1 MVYMLVRN
9 KVCNTRKKQ
18 RRLINK
24 YNKTDKKMKPAID
37 KCKI

>member
-1 MVYMLVRN
+1 MLLVRN

-18 RRLINK
+18 RRLANK
-24 YNKTDKKMKPAID
+24 YNKTDKKAKTTID